1 MDYFLFVIILIGGVA
16 VQCLTGFGFG
26 VFVSCF
32 LPLLLPM
39 HISVAV
45 LALLSIVINGQI
57 FWSLR
62 SHVHLRAVL
71 PTVASCL
78 VGQSIGISILFS
90 ADELMLKRGMGCVLL
105 FLAAFFA
112 FVKGRLRLKASLPN
126 GICIG
131 IFAGLLNTFNIAGPL
146 IAAYYYFACDNNETY
161 TANLQ
166 ATFLL
171 TSIYN
176 LLLHLLYGNLTPT
189 VIGFSALGIIVLLPT
204 VWIGRYFTKNM
215 QKKTVGTLI
224 YSFVALMGL
233 LQIITASR

>member
-1 MDYFLFVIILIGGVA
+1 MKYLLFAAILIGGVA

-26 VFVSCF
+26 IFVSCF

-39 HISVAV
+39 HASVAV

-57 FWSLR
+57 LWNLR
-62 SHVHLRAVL
+62 HHIHLLAVL
-71 PTVASCL
+71 PTVAACL
-78 VGQSIGISILFS
+78 AGQSIGISFLFS
-90 ADELMLKRGMGCVLL
+90 ADELILKRSMGCILL
-105 FLAAFFA
+105 LLAAFFA
-112 FVKGRLRLKASLPN
+112 FVKGRLHLKPSLAN
-126 GICIG
+126 SICIG
-131 IFAGLLNTFNIAGPL
+131 IFGGLLNTFNIAGPL
-146 IAAYYYFACDNNETY
+146 IAAYYYFACDSSETY

-189 VIGFSALGIIVLLPT
+189 VIGFSAIGTIILIPAIWLG
-204 VWIGRYFTKNM
+204 RHFTKNM